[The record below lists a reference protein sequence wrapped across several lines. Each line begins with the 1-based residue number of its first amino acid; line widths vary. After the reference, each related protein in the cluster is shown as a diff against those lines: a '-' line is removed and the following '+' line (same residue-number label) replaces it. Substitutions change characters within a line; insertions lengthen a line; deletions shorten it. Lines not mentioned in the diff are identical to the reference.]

1 MHRWVFCAIIVASLL
16 MAPAPVAADEALP
29 LNAPGDQRD
38 LCTKS
43 YQLSHLGECPL
54 EGPGGNAEQR
64 QRFELP
70 ADLPLLKVLPFEPI
84 TPTLTRVYAKVVTA
98 DAPVFASPEEGIAG
112 VVKRTIRKGFIYVS
126 YGKPVTVN
134 GQEFIRINADEYMRS
149 GDLASVAP
157 SRFHG
162 IELAEQPRRPFAWV
176 VRKFTPRPMP
186 DAKAINGTPPLNRY
200 EVVQIYAKTHAGQYD
215 WYLVG
220 PNQWVEQRNLSIV
233 EVIPPPE
240 GVSGKWIAV
249 NLFEQT
255 MAIYEG
261 QRMIYASLVSSGL
274 GAWPTRPGT
283 FQIYSKLP
291 ETKMSGA
298 YARDKSDFYYLEDVP
313 WTMYFDQS
321 IALHGA
327 YWHDGYGFRKSHG
340 CVNLSPADSVWLYN
354 WAEIGTTVYVYD
366 PSGETPTDL
375 PAGGGP

>member
-1 MHRWVFCAIIVASLL
+1 MGRICLCAILL
-16 MAPAPVAADEALP
+16 CTLLIAPATAVADESPP
-29 LNAPGDQRD
+29 LIEPGDQRD

-43 YQLSHLGECPL
+43 YQLAHPGECPL
-54 EGPGGNAEQR
+54 EGPGGYVEQR
-64 QRFELP
+64 YRYELP
-70 ADLPLLKVLPFEPI
+70 FDLPPLEVLPFEPVKAI
-84 TPTLTRVYAKVVTA
+84 GHVYAKVVTA
-98 DAPVFASPEEGIAG
+98 DAPVFASPEEGVAG

-126 YGKPVTVN
+126 YGKTVTVN
-134 GQEFIRINADEYMRS
+134 GQEFTRINGDEYMRS
-149 GDLASVAP
+149 SDLASVTP
-157 SRFHG
+157 SNFHG
-162 IELAEQPRRPFAWV
+162 LELAGQPQRPFAWV
-176 VRKFTPRPMP
+176 VRKFTPRPAP
-186 DAKAINGTPPLNRY
+186 DVKALKGTPPLQRY
-200 EVVQIYAKTHAGQYD
+200 DIVQIYAKAHAGEYD

-220 PNQWVEQRNLSIV
+220 PNQWVEQRNLSLV

-240 GVSGKWIAV
+240 GVNGKWIAV

-255 MAIYEG
+255 LAAYEG
-261 QRMIYASLVSSGL
+261 KRMIYASLVSSGL

-283 FQIYSKLP
+283 FQIYSKLT

-340 CVNLSPADSVWLYN
+340 CVNLSPADSIWLYN
-354 WAEIGTTVYVYD
+354 WAEIGTTVHVYD
-366 PSGETPTDL
+366 PSGETPTNL